1 MSDARALIAHGSTCP
16 RLDLIMTPG
25 FVSPLDQSWEGPAF
39 AHQLERLTSFC
50 RLIRFDERGI
60 FDRNGIPGTWPLFP
74 VH

>member
-1 MSDARALIAHGSTCP
+1 
-16 RLDLIMTPG
+16 MTPG